1 MNIHAIVSRR
11 HLLCLAAV
19 AAIAV
24 LGTGVA
30 CGAPAKVHSAVVS
43 HAITLP
49 DAPNCSV
56 FPSNNV
62 WNEDVSKLPVAKNSS
77 TMINAIGLTRGL
89 HPDFGSY
96 LGYGIPYGVA
106 DASTPK
112 YTVTFDYADESD
124 AGPYPIPASPPIEAG
139 SDHHLI
145 IVDKSTCTLYEM
157 FAVRQNADGSWSA
170 GSGAIWNLSSN
181 ALRPD
186 GWTSADAAG
195 LPILPG
201 LVRYD
206 EVAAGVIAHALRFT
220 APRTRNMHIYPA
232 RHDAGSNNS
241 SLPPMGLRVRLKA
254 SYNISG
260 FSKADQVILTALKH
274 YGIILADNGSPWF
287 ITGVSDPRWN
297 DDDLHKL
304 GQITGQNLEV
314 VDTSSLRNGP

>member
-1 MNIHAIVSRR
+1 MIQGIISRR
-11 HLLCLAAV
+11 HLLRLAPVV
-19 AAIAV
+19 AIIV

-30 CGAPAKVHSAVVS
+30 SVAAARLHPGIVPAAV
-43 HAITLP
+43 TLP
-49 DAPNCSV
+49 DAPGCIV

-62 WNEDVSKLPVAKNSS
+62 WNEDISKLPVARNSGA
-77 TMINAIGLTRGL
+77 MINAIGMSRGL

-96 LGYGIPYGVA
+96 LGYGIPYGVV
-106 DASTPK
+106 DGSTPR
-112 YTVTFDYADESD
+112 YTVSFDYADESD
-124 AGPYPIPASPPIEAG
+124 PEPYPIPTNPPIEAG
-139 SDHHLI
+139 SDRHML

-157 FAVRQNADGSWSA
+157 FDVRQNSDGSWAA
-170 GSGAIWNLSSN
+170 GSGAIWNLRSN

-232 RHDAGSNNS
+232 RHDAGSSNTA
-241 SLPPMGLRVRLKA
+241 LPPMGLRVRLKA
-254 SYNISG
+254 SYNISR
-260 FSKADQVILTALKH
+260 FSKTDQVILTALKH

-297 DDDLHKL
+297 DDDLHQL
-304 GQITGQNLEV
+304 GQITGRNLEV
-314 VDTSSLRNGP
+314 VDTSNLRNG